1 MNVHWLLTVKHNVT
15 CSTVE
20 FDFRTRPKLCDPHVQ
35 FKEKES
41 QRSVFTAHMGPEG
54 FGTAEDQ
61 NSSQTYLNYKG
72 FVAPPIVSTSRLKP
86 FLMFVTVFG
95 TQLTLCVCV
104 TMYIYYYYYYYS

>member
-1 MNVHWLLTVKHNVT
+1 
-15 CSTVE
+15 
-20 FDFRTRPKLCDPHVQ
+20 
-35 FKEKES
+35 
-41 QRSVFTAHMGPEG
+41 MGPEG

-72 FVAPPIVSTSRLKP
+72 FVAPPIVTTPRLKP

-104 TMYIYYYYYYYS
+104 TMYIYYYYYYYYS